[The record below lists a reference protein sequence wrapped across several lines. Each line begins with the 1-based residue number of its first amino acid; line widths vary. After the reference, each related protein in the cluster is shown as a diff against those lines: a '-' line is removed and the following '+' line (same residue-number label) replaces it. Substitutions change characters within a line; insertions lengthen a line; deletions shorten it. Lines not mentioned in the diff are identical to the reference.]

1 MKIEDLTAF
10 VAVIRLQSTRLAAD
24 ELGLTQP
31 AITRR
36 VQNFEESLGIA
47 LLNRQTK
54 PLKPT
59 LMGNR
64 VYQQCRHILREV
76 DALTDL
82 VAADSPP
89 SGLLRLAVPQSL
101 SESSLLPALK
111 KLSSQFPEI
120 QPRLSSG
127 WGEELLLRVQ
137 SQELEAAVVL
147 FPLSKQFPEGVEN
160 QPLGA
165 VDLVVVGPK
174 DPQALPQALPQRL
187 EDCYQR
193 GWILNPQGC
202 GFRAALQRALTEQ
215 GLPLL
220 INLEAFGTT
229 LQLSLIA
236 EGRGLGL
243 MPRALVE
250 HHALRDQLELYAL
263 KDFAPRSQLWLI
275 YPNVPASQIPAIDAF
290 AAAIAEGLDLADVHK
305 PSTC

>member
-10 VAVIRLQSTRLAAD
+10 VAVIRLQSTRLAAE

-36 VQNFEESLGIA
+36 VQNFEESLGLP

-59 LMGNR
+59 LMGKR
-64 VYQQCRHILREV
+64 VFQQCRNILREV
-76 DALTDL
+76 EALNDL
-82 VAADSPP
+82 VAADTPP

-101 SESSLLPALK
+101 SETSLLPALK
-111 KLSSQFPEI
+111 MLSSDFPQI

-137 SQELEAAVVL
+137 RQELEAAVVL
-147 FPLSKQFPEGVEN
+147 FPASKQFPVGLES
-160 QPLGA
+160 QALGS
-165 VDLVVVGPK
+165 VDLVVVGPN
-174 DPQALPQALPQRL
+174 DPTVPALKRL
-187 EDCYQR
+187 EEGYQR
-193 GWILNPQGC
+193 GWILNPEGC

-220 INLEAFGTT
+220 LNLEAFGVT

-250 HHALRDQLELYAL
+250 RHSLRPLLQIYSLQ
-263 KDFAPRSQLWLI
+263 DFAPRSQLWLV

-290 AAAIAEGLDLADVHK
+290 AAAIAHGLDLAPLAANLSHQ
-305 PSTC
+305 

>member
-111 KLSSQFPEI
+111 KISSQFPEI

-174 DPQALPQALPQRL
+174 DPQALPQRL

-250 HHALRDQLELYAL
+250 HHALRDLLELYAL

>member
-10 VAVIRLQSTRLAAD
+10 VAVIRLQSTRLAAE

-36 VQNFEESLGIA
+36 VQNFEESLGLP

-59 LMGNR
+59 LMGKR
-64 VYQQCRHILREV
+64 VFQQCRNILREV
-76 DALTDL
+76 EALNDL
-82 VAADSPP
+82 VAADTPP

-101 SESSLLPALK
+101 SETSLLPALK
-111 KLSSQFPEI
+111 MLSSDFPQI

-137 SQELEAAVVL
+137 RQELEAAVVL
-147 FPLSKQFPEGVEN
+147 FPASKQFPVGLES
-160 QPLGA
+160 QALGS
-165 VDLVVVGPK
+165 VDLVVVGPN
-174 DPQALPQALPQRL
+174 DPTVPALKRL
-187 EDCYQR
+187 EEGYQR
-193 GWILNPQGC
+193 GWILNPEGC

-220 INLEAFGTT
+220 LNLEAFGVT

-250 HHALRDQLELYAL
+250 RHSLRPLLQIYSLQ
-263 KDFAPRSQLWLI
+263 DFAPRSQLWLV

-290 AAAIAEGLDLADVHK
+290 AAAIAHGLDLA
-305 PSTC
+305 PLAANLSLP

>member
-1 MKIEDLTAF
+1 
-10 VAVIRLQSTRLAAD
+10 
-24 ELGLTQP
+24 
-31 AITRR
+31 

-59 LMGNR
+59 LMGKR
-64 VYQQCRHILREV
+64 VFQQCRNILREV
-76 DALTDL
+76 EALNDL
-82 VAADSPP
+82 VAADHPP

-101 SESSLLPALK
+101 SETSLLPALK
-111 KLSSQFPEI
+111 MLSSDFPQV

-137 SQELEAAVVL
+137 RQELEAAVVL
-147 FPLSKQFPEGVEN
+147 FPASKQFPSGLES
-160 QPLGA
+160 QALGS
-165 VDLVVVGPK
+165 VDLVVVGPN
-174 DPQALPQALPQRL
+174 DPKVPPLRKL
-187 EDCYQR
+187 EEGYQR
-193 GWILNPQGC
+193 GWILNPEGC

-220 INLEAFGTT
+220 LNLEAFGVT

-250 HHALRDQLELYAL
+250 RHALRPQLQIYSLQ
-263 KDFAPRSQLWLI
+263 DFAPRSQLWLV

-290 AAAIAEGLDLADVHK
+290 AAAIAQGLDLAPLAVDQ
-305 PSTC
+305 PQA

>member
-10 VAVIRLQSTRLAAD
+10 VAVIRLQSTRLAAE

-59 LMGNR
+59 LMGKR
-64 VYQQCRHILREV
+64 VFQQCRNILREV
-76 DALTDL
+76 EALSDL
-82 VAADSPP
+82 VAADHPP

-101 SESSLLPALK
+101 SETSLLPALK
-111 KLSSQFPEI
+111 MLSSDFPQV

-137 SQELEAAVVL
+137 RQELEAAVVL
-147 FPLSKQFPEGVEN
+147 FPASKQFPSGLES
-160 QPLGA
+160 QALGS
-165 VDLVVVGPK
+165 VDLVVVGPN
-174 DPQALPQALPQRL
+174 DPNVPPLRKL
-187 EDCYQR
+187 EEGYQR
-193 GWILNPQGC
+193 GWILNPEGC
-202 GFRAALQRALTEQ
+202 GFRGALQRALTEQ

-220 INLEAFGTT
+220 LNLEAFGVT

-250 HHALRDQLELYAL
+250 RHALRPQLQIYSLQ
-263 KDFAPRSQLWLI
+263 DFAPRSQLWLV

-290 AAAIAEGLDLADVHK
+290 AAAIAQGLDLAPLAVDQ
-305 PSTC
+305 PQA

>member
-1 MKIEDLTAF
+1 
-10 VAVIRLQSTRLAAD
+10 
-24 ELGLTQP
+24 
-31 AITRR
+31 
-36 VQNFEESLGIA
+36 
-47 LLNRQTK
+47 
-54 PLKPT
+54 
-59 LMGNR
+59 
-64 VYQQCRHILREV
+64 V
-76 DALTDL
+76 DALSDL
-82 VAADSPP
+82 GAADRPP

-111 KLSSQFPEI
+111 TLSAQFPEI

-137 SQELEAAVVL
+137 RQELEAAVVL
-147 FPLSKQFPEGVEN
+147 FPASKQFPDGVEN
-160 QPLGA
+160 QPLGG

-174 DPQALPQALPQRL
+174 AAGGLPQRL
-187 EDCYQR
+187 EDCYQH

-250 HHALRDQLELYAL
+250 HHPLRHDLSLYAL
-263 KDFAPRSQLWLI
+263 KDFAPRSQLWLV

-290 AAAIAEGLDLADVHK
+290 AAAIAHGLDLPVQAGNDH
-305 PSTC
+305 